1 MNRTKEKNIS
11 LYKPWKKVLCFIL
24 SMIIALGTFVTVTFG
39 NSRFQKWLG
48 IKSMLSAYAAE
59 MVDTK
64 GAIAVDE
71 DAMLADDH
79 TINLENR
86 DGSNTVYLFS
96 EPISY
101 TDENGNLKTKD
112 ISVERAD
119 RKLKAQGYDYTN
131 GQNDYRINF
140 SKDYNKGVQA
150 EFDDCSYSII
160 PLSNSDITG
169 NETVAEYLDEKFE
182 VFQYKNIYGEG
193 TNLRFYPQLNGI
205 KDEIILDNNIGKSY
219 FAFRIETDNCIAS
232 MNEDGTVVLTN
243 RDNEIIQTFSKPFAY
258 DNAFVEGI
266 YDEHYIDCQYSLEEL
281 SNGIYTLTVSV
292 DEEWLE
298 SDNTVYPVVID
309 PTTGNSVYTEDAGI
323 YTGKPTN
330 NYGNE
335 QTGCMG
341 LDRGYGYGRVVTYFP
356 MPSAIRQAATIH
368 SAYSWQR
375 ETTGGTSNSYIRPY
389 AISSGWNES
398 YVTWNNRPSYTTDI
412 TMAWKLINSTST
424 DKEGNVYWYRFDI
437 APAVRAWVNK
447 TQTNFGLYFISTDD
461 YNNIYGWRAFASR
474 TYNTSAMRPY
484 YVINYTNDLVAPTI
498 SSVTGNATDWTNN
511 NVTLTVNG
519 AEDNAGGVGL
529 HTAAY
534 SFSTTPGEYDW
545 RIANSLTFSSNC
557 TVYIYVRDGWD
568 NKRLV
573 STQVID
579 KIDKTAPTTPTVTGN
594 ATEWTT
600 QSVTLTASSSDD
612 ASGIKDYSFSTTQGV
627 YSWQTDSTKSFD
639 SNTTVYVYARDN
651 AGNISSAQE
660 IVIDKID
667 KQSPSTP
674 IVSGNENWS
683 NSSIEL
689 SVLSIDDLSGIAAY
703 SFSTVQGSY
712 SWQESNI
719 ITVDSN
725 ETVYICSKDN
735 AGNISNE
742 ISINP
747 QIDKIGPIG
756 SVTTENQTDWVKQI
770 TLSATAEDNESGLS
784 DMCYSFSTSADIYS
798 WQNENTKTVYE
809 NGTYFIYTR
818 DSAGN
823 ITLIDTVV
831 VDKIDREAPTIN
843 SVTHSNNGDK
853 TIITINATDQKSG
866 ISQYSFDNGKSW
878 QYENTFEID
887 KNSLNYVSIR
897 VKDSIN
903 NTSIEY
909 YYDIFIPQ
917 IYYENERIYIYNPNQ
932 ECKDATIYYNFENGN
947 RRPFWKEYSAP
958 IALPRDQDFIYV
970 SFHKGKAN
978 SCYKNDLC
986 IENTNKFDYAE
997 TCTDLSLMYNGNK
1010 FDITRKWNPQ
1020 NKCWD
1025 FSFEV
1030 IYIREMLNGSI
1041 EVRLP
1046 DFETYTFIKIDD
1058 YHYKNIKQGYL
1069 LTLIYN
1075 DNGDIEEY
1083 VVSCKN
1089 INYHFNDDKQF
1100 YKISN
1105 AYCDLYNFEY
1115 LYTNNENFCRIID
1128 GAGREVIINLND
1140 DLLCESITDYQGGT
1154 SLYEYNN
1161 NDLVCVI
1168 DQSNTTIGFY
1178 EYTNHNLTKSGFT
1191 TIVRDEENRIIRL
1204 ENDNGFVKEYQYSI
1218 NSNGNTVV
1226 TQTASDGSWISYEY
1240 NYLGMV
1246 LSSVDEYGDVT
1257 TYKYDSNFNKLLS
1270 IYKNG
1275 TQTNQYNYKNDLL
1288 IRKFDNSHSLYEYYY
1303 YDSDNRIIT
1312 IRKKDS
1318 CVHYVYN
1325 NSGSVVL
1332 VATVQK
1338 EYLSSYTG
1346 EQYDENYDHYDI
1358 VSYSYNT
1365 SGLISTETNGATS
1378 VTNTYDQYGNAI
1390 TTTQFTIN
1398 DNNTTIVSTTNRTY
1412 NNLGDVMSVTSGDD
1426 VTCYVYDAAGRLLLT
1441 NANGKYSRTVYDN
1454 LGRVVQEIDD
1464 SDYIQEE
1471 DNIPN
1476 AYGNFEVG
1484 HRYVYSTTNNLISET
1499 NKYNQLITYE
1509 YSNVG
1514 TLYKKSFD
1522 IYDYYYTNDGK
1533 CDRIDINSETA
1544 VNYGYNIVDT
1554 KINTSEDRFVNSITY
1569 ADGYVEK
1576 HLIDKYGNILS
1587 KYIDSNC
1594 FYRISSRNTNKN
1606 VLAYY
1611 DDYYKYYSTIT
1622 KNNDNYKFEQE
1633 KKSPSLYFSYQVQKA
1648 NDNVTINERHFGNS
1662 FCTIISEN
1670 NSSYTSPVSNFDY
1683 AIEKDNTSVTELI
1696 SNNNSAEEN
1705 SNILSSTWMYN
1716 ADSFVTEKSYNKN
1729 NLSYTMSLD
1738 ENGMINSVDDRYFS
1752 YDALGELISTTGD
1765 INSSYTYDS
1774 RGNMTSKTVNGIT
1787 TSYSYNNE
1795 NWQDQLTEVNGNPL
1809 TYDANGNLLSYNGVR
1824 YRWSRGK
1831 LLSSVTTQ
1839 KNSCSYMYDNNGYRL
1854 SKDVSGDI
1862 TYFDVLNGKIL
1873 AQHGTHNLYFQ
1884 YNDEKPV
1891 GFILDNNQYYYITN
1905 IKGDIVGITDEN
1917 GDLIASYTYDEW
1929 GKLLDIETAQAEN
1942 ETQYEIALLNPF
1954 RYRGY
1959 YYDEETGMYYLQS
1972 RYYDPDL
1979 CRFISADSFD
1989 YIKADNPLTVNAY
2002 IYCINNPLNYEDPE
2016 GNKAVNNNSP
2026 TYLAETVVDIIL
2038 SLLIFDEISNNMI
2051 DIFGH
2056 DLTEYFFGFLGN
2068 MFLLIPS
2075 SAKLFIDLFK
2085 AIPNSIWE
2093 LFEENNNSKDVKI
2106 SKIVIELAIA
2116 YTDQF
2121 LYLAADSEFWS
2132 AFSVWGIAFFPAEL
2146 ATVIL
2151 SLVNDNSLT
2160 TSQKFTVLL
2169 VDGISI
2175 IISNMISIA
2184 IAAFDVTGWL
2194 KIVGTAAS
2202 LAITPITDIITR
2214 ILIKKG

>member
-1 MNRTKEKNIS
+1 MDLTKEKNIS

-169 NETVAEYLDEKFE
+169 NETVAEYLNEKFE

-219 FAFRIETDNCIAS
+219 FSFRLETDNCIAS

-243 RDNEIIQTFSKPFAY
+243 SDNEIIQTFSKPFAY

-292 DEEWLE
+292 DEGWLE

-309 PTTGNSVYTEDAGI
+309 PTTGNLSYLEDAGI
-323 YTGKPTN
+323 YSAKSAN
-330 NYGNE
+330 NYGSE
-335 QTGCMG
+335 QTCCFG
-341 LDRGYGYGRVVTYFP
+341 RASEYGYGRVLNYFR
-356 MPSAIRQAATIH
+356 MPTDIKKGAVIN

-375 ETTGGTSNSYIRPY
+375 ETTGRTTYTKVTPYLIINGWYETSVTY
-389 AISSGWNES
+389 ANKPNFTKA
-398 YVTWNNRPSYTTDI
+398 VTMQSRT
-412 TMAWKLINSTST
+412 INSAST
-424 DKEGNVYWYRFDI
+424 DDSNNPYWYKFNI
-437 APAVRAWVNK
+437 APAIKAWADGVHRNY
-447 TQTNFGLYFISTDD
+447 GLMFISSEEDD
-461 YNNIYGWRAFASR
+461 KNYNWRAFASR
-474 TYNTSAMRPY
+474 SYSTSAMRPY
-484 YVINYTNDLVAPTI
+484 YVINYTNDTTAPTV
-498 SSVTGNATDWTNN
+498 SSVTGNASNWTKG
-511 NVTLTVNG
+511 NVTLRVNG
-519 AEDNAGGVGL
+519 AADNSGGSGL
-529 HTAAY
+529 HTSPY
-534 SFSTTPGEYDW
+534 SFSTTQGSYNWQTD
-545 RIANSLTFSSNC
+545 NSKTFSSNC
-557 TVYIYVRDGWD
+557 TVYIYVRDALD

-573 STQVID
+573 STQVIN

-600 QSVTLTASSSDD
+600 QSVTLTASSSDG

-627 YSWQTDSTKSFD
+627 YSWQTDNTKSFD

-660 IVIDKID
+660 VVIDKID

-689 SVLSIDDLSGIAAY
+689 SVLSIDDLSGVAAY

-725 ETVYICSKDN
+725 ETIYICSKDN
-735 AGNISNE
+735 VGNISNE

-747 QIDKIGPIG
+747 HIDKIGPIG
-756 SVTTENQTDWVKQI
+756 SVTTENQIDWVKQI

-784 DMCYSFSTSADIYS
+784 DACYSFSTSPDTYDWISANIKTIY
-798 WQNENTKTVYE
+798 N
-809 NGTYFIYTR
+809 NGTYYISVK

-823 ITLIDTVV
+823 ISLLDVVEVNNIDSTVPEINNV
-831 VDKIDREAPTIN
+831 IHIDNDNKTTITVD
-843 SVTHSNNGDK
+843 
-853 TIITINATDQKSG
+853 ATDQYSG
-866 ISQYSFDNGKSW
+866 ISQYSFDGGQTW
-878 QYENTFEID
+878 QIENTYEFN
-887 KNSLNYVSIR
+887 KNSLNYVCIK
-897 VKDSIN
+897 VKDNLGNISD
-903 NTSIEY
+903 EY
-909 YYDIFIPQ
+909 YYDIYTPQ
-917 IYYENERIYIYNPNQ
+917 IYFENERLYIYNPNL
-932 ECKDATIYYNFENGN
+932 ECEDVDIYYNLEDEDCRPYWYDYTEPIILPEN
-947 RRPFWKEYSAP
+947 
-958 IALPRDQDFIYV
+958 QDFIYV
-970 SFHKGKAN
+970 SFYMGEAN
-978 SCYKNDLC
+978 DSLRRNFSEIYS
-986 IENTNKFDYAE
+986 NKFEYTE
-997 TCTDLSLMYNGNK
+997 ICTDLSLSYNGCE
-1010 FDITRKWNPQ
+1010 FDITRKWDSVN
-1020 NKCWD
+1020 NRWD
-1025 FSFEV
+1025 FSFSV
-1030 IYIREMLNGSI
+1030 ISIREMVNGSI

-1046 DFETYTFIKIDD
+1046 DFETYTFIKIDN
-1058 YHYKNIKQGYL
+1058 YHYKNIKHGYL

-1154 SLYEYNN
+1154 ILYEYNN

-1226 TQTASDGSWISYEY
+1226 THTASDGSCISYEY
-1240 NYLGMV
+1240 NYLGML

-1275 TQTNQYNYKNDLL
+1275 TQTNQYNYENDLL
-1288 IRKFDNSHSLYEYYY
+1288 IRKFDNSHSIYEYYY

-1338 EYLSSYTG
+1338 KYLSSYTG

-1365 SGLISTETNGATS
+1365 SGLISAENNGTTE
-1378 VTNTYDQYGNAI
+1378 VTNAYDQYGNAI

-1412 NNLGDVMSVTSGDD
+1412 NDLGNVTSVTSGDD

-1522 IYDYYYTNDGK
+1522 IYDYYYTNDGR

-1576 HLIDKYGNILS
+1576 HLVDKYGNILS
-1587 KYIDSNC
+1587 KYIDSNR
-1594 FYRISSRNTNKN
+1594 FYQISSRNTNKN

-1633 KKSPSLYFSYQVQKA
+1633 KKSSSLYFSYQVQNA

-1738 ENGMINSVDDRYFS
+1738 ENGMINSIDDRYFS

-1989 YIKADNPLTVNAY
+1989 YVKADNPLTVNAY
-2002 IYCINNPLNYEDPE
+2002 IYCINNPLNYSD
-2016 GNKAVNNNSP
+2016 S
-2026 TYLAETVVDIIL
+2026 T
-2038 SLLIFDEISNNMI
+2038 
-2051 DIFGH
+2051 GH
-2056 DLTEYFFGFLGN
+2056 DLTW
-2068 MFLLIPS
+2068 
-2075 SAKLFIDLFK
+2075 D
-2085 AIPNSIWE
+2085 
-2093 LFEENNNSKDVKI
+2093 
-2106 SKIVIELAIA
+2106 
-2116 YTDQF
+2116 
-2121 LYLAADSEFWS
+2121 
-2132 AFSVWGIAFFPAEL
+2132 
-2146 ATVIL
+2146 VIL
-2151 SLVNDNSLT
+2151 DIIGT
-2160 TSQKFTVLL
+2160 ILL
-2169 VDGISI
+2169 FDGISI
-2175 IISNMISIA
+2175 DMLDIFGTEFTNSFFGLLGNVFGLVPITVKVLVEFIKGIPNDIWEIFEKEWDNNTSLSSIVWIFTSSFFNSILGCA
-2184 IAAFDVTGWL
+2184 TE
-2194 KIVGTAAS
+2194 AS
-2202 LAITPITDIITR
+2202 LVEIMSTWVIGLLPAEMVMLLPGILLDDNLSSSNKFTLFFVDITAIGLSKLFTTIMSEFDFEPVTRTIINVSGFLFPIITDLISRIIMR
-2214 ILIKKG
+2214 KAE